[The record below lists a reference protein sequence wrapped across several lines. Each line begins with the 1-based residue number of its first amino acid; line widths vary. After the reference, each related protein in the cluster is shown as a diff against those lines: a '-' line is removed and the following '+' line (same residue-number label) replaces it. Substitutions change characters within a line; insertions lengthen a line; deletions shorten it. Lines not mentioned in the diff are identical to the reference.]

1 MRHFSLLVAVL
12 ALAITVGVGQTDKS
26 NARDEAN
33 VPAGGTAT
41 IVQPTGDGSQSHILS
56 PQALLFDNG
65 PLVTHPGGGL
75 GGADASSLQ
84 NTVLNTYGYNVNAG
98 ASFRVA
104 DDFTVSGGA
113 WIIDS
118 IAFFGY
124 QTGST
129 TTSTFTAVRLQIW
142 DGPPGEAGSNIIFG
156 DITTNRMVATRFS
169 NIYRVI
175 ATNLLAS
182 DRPIMRNIVD
192 VGGLL
197 LLPGTYWLDWTMTG
211 SLASGPWQ
219 PPVTI
224 LGQFVTGNARQFTGT
239 IWQAMRDSVAPATG
253 NPQGAPFTIYG
264 LASSNPLNPFALQ
277 TPAAGVTITTLP
289 GSTTPVTVTW
299 DTSTATA
306 TYKWIFGA
314 PIVPPRIVTLPAS
327 TNSINT
333 TLGAVDAILAGLG
346 VQQGDS
352 VVGQWD
358 VWAFRNNPP
367 ANDSLKSSNGP
378 RAITLKRGRPVLSA
392 FSLVSPPT
400 GTTVVTNAVSTTP
413 VKIVWRKSGDGASYR
428 WKFATPT
435 FAGTVR
441 LNIPAGLDTSA
452 TFRTSQLDS
461 LIAGL
466 GVAIGDSIVGQW
478 RVYAYSGTDSLAST
492 QTFNITFKRVAVPC
506 LTDFS
511 ITRSTGITYTSIS
524 STGNSFAAW
533 RNAASIDDNRS
544 ASTPIGFTFNYI
556 GVDYTSF
563 SASTNG
569 FLDFSSSA
577 ATGSGTAAY
586 GYQNTQFTATTGTLL
601 ALGPLYDD
609 LIFPTGT
616 LQPNMMKYQVDGS
629 APNRVLTVE
638 WIGVRSFSSSGA
650 GSMNF
655 QVKLYET
662 SNKIEFVYG
671 PMDPGT
677 ATFTYTLGLNAPTIS
692 AVPAVC
698 ELLSQQTA
706 NSATFNNTVQ
716 NALAAMP
723 EANSRI
729 AFQLTTTSVEP
740 VGNVLPSEFSL
751 SQNYPNPF
759 NPSTTIRYAI
769 PEQSTVALKIYNLL
783 GQEVAAL
790 FNGVQGIGTYDAVWN
805 GQSLSGVQVATGVYF
820 YRLEARTSSGKDFS
834 TIKKMILLK

>member
-1 MRHFSLLVAVL
+1 MKHFFLLFAVVALV
-12 ALAITVGVGQTDKS
+12 ISVGVGQTDKF

-33 VPAGGTAT
+33 VPAGTT
-41 IVQPTGDGSQSHILS
+41 VSLVQPTGDGSQSHIVS
-56 PQALLFDNG
+56 PLALLFDNG
-65 PLVTHPGGGL
+65 PLVTHPGGGF
-75 GGADASSLQ
+75 GGADASVLQ

-98 ASFRVA
+98 ASFRIA
-104 DDFTVSGGA
+104 DDFTVAGGA
-113 WIIDS
+113 WIVDS

-129 TTSTFTAVRLQIW
+129 TTSTITAVRLQIW
-142 DGPPGEAGSNIIFG
+142 DGPPGEAGSTVIFG

-169 NIYRVI
+169 GIYRAI
-175 ATNLLAS
+175 ATNLVAS
-182 DRPIMRNIVD
+182 DRPIMRNIVN

-211 SLASGPWQ
+211 SLTSGPWQ

-224 LGQFVTGNARQFTGT
+224 LGQYVTGNGRQFTGT
-239 IWQAMRDSVAPATG
+239 AWQAMRDSVAPAAG
-253 NPQGAPFTIYG
+253 NPQGAPFIIYG
-264 LASSNPLNPFALQ
+264 TASSNPLNPFALQ
-277 TPAAGVTITTLP
+277 TPAAGATITTLP
-289 GSTTPVTVTW
+289 GSTTPVSITW

-306 TYKWIFGA
+306 TYKWIFGV
-314 PIVPPRIVTLPAS
+314 PVVPPRLVTLSAS

-333 TLGAVDAILAGLG
+333 TLGALDVLLAGLG

-352 VVGQWD
+352 LTGQWD

-378 RAITLKRGRPVLSA
+378 RAIKLKRGRPALTA

-400 GTTVVTNAVSTTP
+400 GTTVVTSAASSSPINV
-413 VKIVWRKSGDGASYR
+413 VWRKSGDGATYR

-435 FAGTVR
+435 FAGTIR
-441 LNIPAGLDTSA
+441 LNISAGLDTSA

-466 GVAIGDSIVGQW
+466 GVAVGDSIVGQW
-478 RVYAYSGTDSLAST
+478 RAFAYSGTDSLAST
-492 QTFNITFKRVAVPC
+492 QTFNVTFKRVAVPC

-511 ITRSTGITYTSIS
+511 VTRATGITYTSIS
-524 STGNSFAAW
+524 STGNSFASW
-533 RNAASIDDNRS
+533 RNTTSIDDNRS
-544 ASTPIGFTFNYI
+544 AATPIGFTFKYI

-569 FLDFSSSA
+569 FLDFSSSTA
-577 ATGSGTAAY
+577 SGSGTTAY

-616 LQPNMMKYQVDGS
+616 LQTNMMKYQLDGS

-650 GSMNF
+650 GNMNF

-662 SNKIEFVYG
+662 SNRIEFIYG

-677 ATFTYTLGLNAPTIS
+677 ATFSYTLGLNGPTIS

-698 ELLSQQTA
+698 ELLTQQTA
-706 NSATFNNTVQ
+706 NTATFNNTVQ
-716 NALAAMP
+716 NALAVMP
-723 EANSRI
+723 EANSR
-729 AFQLTTTSVEP
+729 LTFSLLPTSVEP
-740 VGNVLPSEFSL
+740 VMGAVPTEFSL

-759 NPSTTIRYAI
+759 NPSTTIRYTV
-769 PEQSTVALKIYNLL
+769 PEQSTISLKIYNLL
-783 GQEVAAL
+783 GQEVAIL
-790 FNGVQGIGTYDAVWN
+790 FNGVQDIGTYDAVWN
-805 GQSLSGVQVATGVYF
+805 GQSLTGVQVATGVYF
-820 YRLEARTSSGKDFS
+820 YRLEARTAAGKDFA
-834 TIKKMILLK
+834 TIKKMLLLK